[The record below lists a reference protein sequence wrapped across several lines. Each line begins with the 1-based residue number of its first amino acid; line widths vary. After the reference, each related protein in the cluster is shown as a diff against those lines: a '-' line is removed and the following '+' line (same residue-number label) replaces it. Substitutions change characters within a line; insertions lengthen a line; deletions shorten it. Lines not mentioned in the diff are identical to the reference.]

1 MDKLDLLEGTA
12 GSDLLQDTFLFAR
25 LSLDETATLAAEF
38 ETRTWK
44 AGETVFEE
52 DTVGDAVYV
61 IRGGE
66 ADVLKSDG
74 RRHEL
79 LATLGPGELFG
90 EMSLIEDAMTSATLT
105 ARTDLECLVLPKTRL
120 QALMDADDA
129 FARKVYQSFCQ
140 TLSER
145 LRKTSS
151 ELFRLRGPAK
161 S

>member
-1 MDKLDLLEGTA
+1 MDKLDLLDGMD

-25 LSLDETATLAAEF
+25 LNFDETATLAAEF

-52 DTVGDAVYV
+52 NSIGDAVYV

-66 ADVLKSDG
+66 ADIQKSDG
-74 RRHEL
+74 SRIEL
-79 LATLGPGELFG
+79 LATLGAGELFG
-90 EMSLIEDAMTSATLT
+90 EMSLIEDALTSATVV
-105 ARTDLECLVLPKTRL
+105 ARSDLECLVLPKARL

-151 ELFRLRGPAK
+151 ELFRLRGQEKP
-161 S
+161 